1 MTRNEFLTRL
11 RRGLDGLSP
20 DQIHDVM
27 SDYELHFSDGLANG
41 RTEEE
46 IASALGD
53 PARLARELKAE
64 AGFRRW
70 ENDRT
75 AGNLAA
81 AVLALLGLAAVDVMF
96 LLPFLFVLGGV
107 FMGCAAA
114 AIGLLVAGFALVL
127 GAVFPGLAFFSWTG
141 ATGFSLLM
149 AAGLAGLG
157 LMAIG
162 LGLGALFWL
171 ALNLTVKAMV
181 EYARLHFRL
190 INKVTE

>member
-1 MTRNEFLTRL
+1 MTRNDFLARL

-27 SDYELHFSDGLANG
+27 SDYETHFVDGQANG
-41 RTEEE
+41 RTDEE
-46 IASALGD
+46 IAAALGD

-75 AGNLAA
+75 AGNLAG

-96 LLPFLFVLGGV
+96 LLPFLFVLGGI
-107 FMGCAAA
+107 FLGCAAA
-114 AIGLLVAGFALVL
+114 AVGLVVAGFALVL
-127 GAVFPGLAFFSWTG
+127 SAAFPGMAFFG
-141 ATGFSLLM
+141 ATGGFSLMM

-157 LMAIG
+157 LLAVG
-162 LGLGALFWL
+162 VGLGALFWL
-171 ALNLTVKAMV
+171 ALNFTVKAMV

>member
-1 MTRNEFLTRL
+1 MTRNDFLARL
-11 RRGLDGLSP
+11 RRGLEGLSP
-20 DQIHDVM
+20 DYIHDVM
-27 SDYELHFSDGLANG
+27 SDYEAHFADGLASG

-46 IASALGD
+46 IAAALGD

-70 ENDRT
+70 EEDRT
-75 AGNLAA
+75 AGNLAG

-96 LLPFLFVLGGV
+96 LLPFLFALFGLFVG
-107 FMGCAAA
+107 FAAA
-114 AIGLLVAGFALVL
+114 SIGLLVAGFALVL
-127 GAVFPGLAFFSWTG
+127 GAVFPGLAFFGWTG
-141 ATGFSLLM
+141 MTGFSLLL

-162 LGLGALFWL
+162 VGLGALFWL
-171 ALNLTVKAMV
+171 ALNFTVKAMV